1 MPVYKDKNGK
11 WKVNYRYTD
20 YTGKSRQTT
29 KRGFAT
35 RREAVAWERE
45 QKLRLEAS
53 LDMTFGSFV
62 ELYITDMKVRVKENT
77 WHTKEHIIRTKILP
91 YFKDRKIDEIKS
103 RDIVSWQNELLTH
116 QKKNGEPYSPTYLK
130 SVHSQLSAIFNHA
143 VKYYGLRNNPA
154 KMAGGMGKEE
164 SKDMQFWTQKEYL
177 TFLEAVMDILHRY
190 LKILMRFQK
199 RIENTAIETADD
211 SVASTA
217 QETALG
223 DMPQPVDP
231 AALQHAKAEYMYMQR
246 IHDRL
251 DALNRKAYAIGKTI
265 DSLTKK
271 LDKISGNIFHIFEKR
286 DLEKEI
292 AAEKEK
298 RKKTRDQIQILPKE
312 YGYATVSDF
321 ETAFRTAESE
331 YMKLLEVDEEYRE
344 CRGAFH
350 DRTIPE
356 ELKSDS
362 DSSEV
367 LSGNMTISHR
377 AVSFGNRTEATRN
390 NVSSNQIH
398 QPKKSVLQRLAEK
411 QDLVD
416 NNKEQQH
423 NPNRRREEENRNIF
437 SL

>member
-62 ELYITDMKVRVKENT
+62 ELYITDMKIRVKENT

-177 TFLEAVMDILHRY
+177 TFSEAVMDKPMSFYAFEMLYWTGIREGELLALTPADFDFETGTVSINKTYTRIEGRDIITDPKTPKANRMIRMPDFLIDEMKECIRIQFGLSQTDRVFRVTKYFLHHEMDRGV
-190 LKILMRFQK
+190 KESGVK
-199 RIENTAIETADD
+199 RI
-211 SVASTA
+211 
-217 QETALG
+217 
-223 DMPQPVDP
+223 
-231 AALQHAKAEYMYMQR
+231 R
-246 IHDRL
+246 IHDLRHSHVSLLIDMGFSAVAIADRVGHESIDITYRYAHMFPSTQDAMARELSNMRVKEMERAETEKAGISESETDESEENETGMDQREKGGRRSCRL
-251 DALNRKAYAIGKTI
+251 RKGINTIGGER
-265 DSLTKK
+265 SQYP
-271 LDKISGNIFHIFEKR
+271 SECP
-286 DLEKEI
+286 
-292 AAEKEK
+292 
-298 RKKTRDQIQILPKE
+298 RKK
-312 YGYATVSDF
+312 
-321 ETAFRTAESE
+321 ES
-331 YMKLLEVDEEYRE
+331 
-344 CRGAFH
+344 C
-350 DRTIPE
+350 
-356 ELKSDS
+356 
-362 DSSEV
+362 
-367 LSGNMTISHR
+367 
-377 AVSFGNRTEATRN
+377 
-390 NVSSNQIH
+390 
-398 QPKKSVLQRLAEK
+398 
-411 QDLVD
+411 
-416 NNKEQQH
+416 
-423 NPNRRREEENRNIF
+423 
-437 SL
+437 

>member
-1 MPVYKDKNGK
+1 MAEIEPPSFVIPLVK

-62 ELYITDMKVRVKENT
+62 ELYITDMKIRVKENT

-177 TFLEAVMDILHRY
+177 TFSEAVMDKPMSFYAFEMLYWTGIREGELLALTPADFDFEAGTVNINKTYTRIEGRDIITDPKTPKANRMIRMPDFLIDEMKECIRIQFGLSQTDRVFRVTKYFLHHEMDRGV
-190 LKILMRFQK
+190 KESGVK
-199 RIENTAIETADD
+199 RI
-211 SVASTA
+211 
-217 QETALG
+217 
-223 DMPQPVDP
+223 
-231 AALQHAKAEYMYMQR
+231 R
-246 IHDRL
+246 IHDLRHSHVSL
-251 DALNRKAYAIGKTI
+251 LIEMGFSAVAIADRVGHESIDITYRYAHMFPSTQDAMARELSNMRAKEMERAETEKAG
-265 DSLTKK
+265 
-271 LDKISGNIFHIFEKR
+271 ISE
-286 DLEKEI
+286 
-292 AAEKEK
+292 
-298 RKKTRDQIQILPKE
+298 
-312 YGYATVSDF
+312 
-321 ETAFRTAESE
+321 AES
-331 YMKLLEVDEEYRE
+331 DEAEDNKTGMDQRE
-344 CRGAFH
+344 RG
-350 DRTIPE
+350 E
-356 ELKSDS
+356 EDH
-362 DSSEV
+362 V
-367 LSGNMTISHR
+367 N
-377 AVSFGNRTEATRN
+377 
-390 NVSSNQIH
+390 
-398 QPKKSVLQRLAEK
+398 
-411 QDLVD
+411 
-416 NNKEQQH
+416 
-423 NPNRRREEENRNIF
+423 
-437 SL
+437 

>member
-62 ELYITDMKVRVKENT
+62 ELYITDMKIRVKENT

-116 QKKNGEPYSPTYLK
+116 QKKNGELYSPTYLK

-177 TFLEAVMDILHRY
+177 TFSEAVMDKPMSFYAFEMLYWTGIREGELLALTPADFDFETGTVSINKTYTRIEGRDIITDPKTPKANRMIRMPDFLIDEMKECIRMQFGLSQTDRVFRVTKYFLHHEMDRGV
-190 LKILMRFQK
+190 KESGVK
-199 RIENTAIETADD
+199 RI
-211 SVASTA
+211 
-217 QETALG
+217 
-223 DMPQPVDP
+223 
-231 AALQHAKAEYMYMQR
+231 R
-246 IHDRL
+246 IHDLRHSHVSL
-251 DALNRKAYAIGKTI
+251 LIEMGFSAVAIADRVGHESIDITYRYAHMFPSTQDAIARELSNMRAKEMERAETEKAG
-265 DSLTKK
+265 
-271 LDKISGNIFHIFEKR
+271 ISK
-286 DLEKEI
+286 
-292 AAEKEK
+292 
-298 RKKTRDQIQILPKE
+298 
-312 YGYATVSDF
+312 S
-321 ETAFRTAESE
+321 ETDESE
-331 YMKLLEVDEEYRE
+331 ENETGMD
-344 CRGAFH
+344 
-350 DRTIPE
+350 
-356 ELKSDS
+356 
-362 DSSEV
+362 
-367 LSGNMTISHR
+367 
-377 AVSFGNRTEATRN
+377 
-390 NVSSNQIH
+390 Q
-398 QPKKSVLQRLAEK
+398 
-411 QDLVD
+411 
-416 NNKEQQH
+416 
-423 NPNRRREEENRNIF
+423 REEGE
-437 SL
+437 

>member
-62 ELYITDMKVRVKENT
+62 EHYITDMKVRVKENT

-154 KMAGGMGKEE
+154 KIAGGMGKEE

-177 TFLEAVMDILHRY
+177 TFLEAVMDKPMSFYAFEMLYWTGIREGELLALTPADFDFETGTVSINKTYTRIEGRDIITDPKTPKANRMIRMPDFLIDEMKECIRMQFGLSQTDRVFRVTKYFLHHEMDRGV
-190 LKILMRFQK
+190 KESGVK
-199 RIENTAIETADD
+199 RI
-211 SVASTA
+211 
-217 QETALG
+217 
-223 DMPQPVDP
+223 
-231 AALQHAKAEYMYMQR
+231 R
-246 IHDRL
+246 IHDLRHSHVSL
-251 DALNRKAYAIGKTI
+251 LIEMGFSAVAIADRVGHESIDITYRYAHMFPSTQDAMARELSNIRAKEMERAETEKAG
-265 DSLTKK
+265 
-271 LDKISGNIFHIFEKR
+271 ISE
-286 DLEKEI
+286 
-292 AAEKEK
+292 
-298 RKKTRDQIQILPKE
+298 
-312 YGYATVSDF
+312 
-321 ETAFRTAESE
+321 AESD
-331 YMKLLEVDEEYRE
+331 EVEDNKTGMDQRERGEED
-344 CRGAFH
+344 H
-350 DRTIPE
+350 
-356 ELKSDS
+356 
-362 DSSEV
+362 V
-367 LSGNMTISHR
+367 N
-377 AVSFGNRTEATRN
+377 
-390 NVSSNQIH
+390 
-398 QPKKSVLQRLAEK
+398 
-411 QDLVD
+411 
-416 NNKEQQH
+416 
-423 NPNRRREEENRNIF
+423 
-437 SL
+437 

>member
-62 ELYITDMKVRVKENT
+62 ELYITDMKIRVKENT

-116 QKKNGEPYSPTYLK
+116 QKKNGELYSPTYLK

-177 TFLEAVMDILHRY
+177 TFLEAVMDKPMSFYAFEMLYWTGIREGELLALTPADFNFETGTVSINKTYTRIEGRDIITDPKTPKANRMIRMPDFLIDEMKECIRIQFGLSQTDRVFRVTKYFLHHEMDRGV
-190 LKILMRFQK
+190 KESGVK
-199 RIENTAIETADD
+199 RI
-211 SVASTA
+211 
-217 QETALG
+217 
-223 DMPQPVDP
+223 
-231 AALQHAKAEYMYMQR
+231 R
-246 IHDRL
+246 IHDLRHSHVSL
-251 DALNRKAYAIGKTI
+251 LIEMGFSAVAIADRVGHESIDITYRYAHMFPSTQDAMARELSNMRAKEMERAETEKAG
-265 DSLTKK
+265 
-271 LDKISGNIFHIFEKR
+271 ISE
-286 DLEKEI
+286 
-292 AAEKEK
+292 
-298 RKKTRDQIQILPKE
+298 
-312 YGYATVSDF
+312 
-321 ETAFRTAESE
+321 AESD
-331 YMKLLEVDEEYRE
+331 EVEDNKTGMDQRERGEED
-344 CRGAFH
+344 H
-350 DRTIPE
+350 
-356 ELKSDS
+356 
-362 DSSEV
+362 V
-367 LSGNMTISHR
+367 N
-377 AVSFGNRTEATRN
+377 
-390 NVSSNQIH
+390 
-398 QPKKSVLQRLAEK
+398 
-411 QDLVD
+411 
-416 NNKEQQH
+416 
-423 NPNRRREEENRNIF
+423 
-437 SL
+437 

>member
-177 TFLEAVMDILHRY
+177 TFSEAVMDKPMSFYAFEMLYWTGIREGELLALTPADFDFETGTVSINKTYTRIEGRDIITDPKTPKANRMIRMPDFLIDEMKECIRMQFGLSQTDRVFRVTKYFLHHEMDRGV
-190 LKILMRFQK
+190 KESGVK
-199 RIENTAIETADD
+199 RI
-211 SVASTA
+211 
-217 QETALG
+217 
-223 DMPQPVDP
+223 
-231 AALQHAKAEYMYMQR
+231 R
-246 IHDRL
+246 IHDLRHSHVSL
-251 DALNRKAYAIGKTI
+251 LIDMGFSAVAIADRVGHESIDITYRYAHMFPSTQDAMARELSNMRAKEMERAETEKAG
-265 DSLTKK
+265 
-271 LDKISGNIFHIFEKR
+271 IS
-286 DLEKEI
+286 
-292 AAEKEK
+292 
-298 RKKTRDQIQILPKE
+298 
-312 YGYATVSDF
+312 
-321 ETAFRTAESE
+321 ESE
-331 YMKLLEVDEEYRE
+331 TDE
-344 CRGAFH
+344 
-350 DRTIPE
+350 
-356 ELKSDS
+356 S
-362 DSSEV
+362 
-367 LSGNMTISHR
+367 
-377 AVSFGNRTEATRN
+377 
-390 NVSSNQIH
+390 
-398 QPKKSVLQRLAEK
+398 
-411 QDLVD
+411 
-416 NNKEQQH
+416 
-423 NPNRRREEENRNIF
+423 EENETGMDQREKGEENHVD
-437 SL
+437 

>member
-177 TFLEAVMDILHRY
+177 TFSEAVMDKPMSFYAFEMLYWTGIREGELLALTPADFNFETGTVSINKTYTRIEGRDIITDPKTPKANRMIRMPDFLIDEMKECIRMQFGLSQTDRVFRVTKYFLHHEMDRGV
-190 LKILMRFQK
+190 KESGVK
-199 RIENTAIETADD
+199 RI
-211 SVASTA
+211 
-217 QETALG
+217 
-223 DMPQPVDP
+223 
-231 AALQHAKAEYMYMQR
+231 R
-246 IHDRL
+246 IHDLRHSHVSLLIDMGFSAVAIADRVGHESIDITYRYAHMFPSTQDAMARELSNMRAKEMERAETEKAGISESETDESEENETGMDQREKGGRRSCRL
-251 DALNRKAYAIGKTI
+251 RKGINTIGGER
-265 DSLTKK
+265 SQYP
-271 LDKISGNIFHIFEKR
+271 SECP
-286 DLEKEI
+286 
-292 AAEKEK
+292 
-298 RKKTRDQIQILPKE
+298 RKK
-312 YGYATVSDF
+312 
-321 ETAFRTAESE
+321 ES
-331 YMKLLEVDEEYRE
+331 
-344 CRGAFH
+344 C
-350 DRTIPE
+350 
-356 ELKSDS
+356 
-362 DSSEV
+362 
-367 LSGNMTISHR
+367 
-377 AVSFGNRTEATRN
+377 
-390 NVSSNQIH
+390 
-398 QPKKSVLQRLAEK
+398 
-411 QDLVD
+411 
-416 NNKEQQH
+416 
-423 NPNRRREEENRNIF
+423 
-437 SL
+437 

>member
-62 ELYITDMKVRVKENT
+62 ELYITDMKIRVKENT

-116 QKKNGEPYSPTYLK
+116 QKKNGELYSPTYLK

-177 TFLEAVMDILHRY
+177 TFSEAVMDKPMSFYAFEMLYWTGIREGELLALTPADFDFETGTVSINKTYTRIEGRDIITDPKTPKANRMIRMPDFLIDEMKECIRMQFGLSQTDRVFRVTKYFLHHEMDRGV
-190 LKILMRFQK
+190 KESGVK
-199 RIENTAIETADD
+199 RI
-211 SVASTA
+211 
-217 QETALG
+217 
-223 DMPQPVDP
+223 
-231 AALQHAKAEYMYMQR
+231 R
-246 IHDRL
+246 IHDLRHSHVSLLIEMGFSAVAIADRVGHESIDITYRYAHMFPSTQDAIARELSNMRAKEMERAETEKAGISKSETDESEENETGMDQREKGGRRSCRL
-251 DALNRKAYAIGKTI
+251 RKGINTIGGER
-265 DSLTKK
+265 SQYP
-271 LDKISGNIFHIFEKR
+271 SECP
-286 DLEKEI
+286 
-292 AAEKEK
+292 
-298 RKKTRDQIQILPKE
+298 RKK
-312 YGYATVSDF
+312 
-321 ETAFRTAESE
+321 ES
-331 YMKLLEVDEEYRE
+331 
-344 CRGAFH
+344 C
-350 DRTIPE
+350 
-356 ELKSDS
+356 
-362 DSSEV
+362 
-367 LSGNMTISHR
+367 
-377 AVSFGNRTEATRN
+377 
-390 NVSSNQIH
+390 
-398 QPKKSVLQRLAEK
+398 
-411 QDLVD
+411 
-416 NNKEQQH
+416 
-423 NPNRRREEENRNIF
+423 
-437 SL
+437 

>member
-62 ELYITDMKVRVKENT
+62 ELYITDMKIRVKENT

-116 QKKNGEPYSPTYLK
+116 QKKNGDPYSPTYLK

-177 TFLEAVMDILHRY
+177 TFSEAVMDKPMSFYAFEMLYWTGIREGELLALTPADFDFEAGTVNINKTYTRIEGRDIITDPKTPKANRIIRMPDFLIDEMKECIRMQFGLSQTDRVFRVTKYFLHHEMDRGV
-190 LKILMRFQK
+190 KESGVK
-199 RIENTAIETADD
+199 RI
-211 SVASTA
+211 
-217 QETALG
+217 
-223 DMPQPVDP
+223 
-231 AALQHAKAEYMYMQR
+231 R
-246 IHDRL
+246 IHDLRHSHVSL
-251 DALNRKAYAIGKTI
+251 LIEMGFSAVAIADRVGHESIDITYRYAHMFPSTQDAMARELSNMRAKEMERAETEKAG
-265 DSLTKK
+265 
-271 LDKISGNIFHIFEKR
+271 ISE
-286 DLEKEI
+286 
-292 AAEKEK
+292 AE
-298 RKKTRDQIQILPKE
+298 T
-312 YGYATVSDF
+312 
-321 ETAFRTAESE
+321 
-331 YMKLLEVDEEYRE
+331 DE
-344 CRGAFH
+344 A
-350 DRTIPE
+350 
-356 ELKSDS
+356 
-362 DSSEV
+362 
-367 LSGNMTISHR
+367 
-377 AVSFGNRTEATRN
+377 
-390 NVSSNQIH
+390 
-398 QPKKSVLQRLAEK
+398 
-411 QDLVD
+411 
-416 NNKEQQH
+416 
-423 NPNRRREEENRNIF
+423 EENETGMDQREKGEENHVD
-437 SL
+437 